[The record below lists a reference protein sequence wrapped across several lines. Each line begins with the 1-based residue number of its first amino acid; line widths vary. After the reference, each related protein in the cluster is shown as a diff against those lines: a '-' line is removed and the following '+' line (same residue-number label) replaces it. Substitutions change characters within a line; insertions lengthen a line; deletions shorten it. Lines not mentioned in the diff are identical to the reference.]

1 MKFQLIYFLILFS
14 IFNSLIGQTDS
25 VQKTQKKVTVLLGA
39 CATIKM
45 YKTHRSKSPQATYF
59 GPSLAVYKSKTK
71 NNHYMFQSGIEYS
84 MAKYYLP
91 YISDSQVRFANYY
104 SNVEII
110 VHTITIPA
118 YFNLLLFNRSTYI
131 GIGPNFNICPHT
143 TVSGD
148 RYDAPFGRAKNIGID
163 YHLIDIGAT
172 AKIGYNKKLGKG
184 NLCFESQLK
193 SGIRDVF
200 SDSYELIN
208 QYVCIL
214 AGYTF

>member
-14 IFNSLIGQTDS
+14 ISNTLFGQTDS
-25 VQKTQKKVTVLLGA
+25 VRKTPTKVTVLLGT
-39 CATIKM
+39 CATLKM
-45 YKTHRSKSPQATYF
+45 YKTYRSKSPQATYL
-59 GPSLAVYKSKTK
+59 GPSFAVYKSKTK
-71 NNHYMFQSGIEYS
+71 NNHYMFQSGLEYS
-84 MAKYYLP
+84 MARYHFSW
-91 YISDSQVRFANYY
+91 ISDSEGKYSKYY
-104 SNVEII
+104 SNAEII

-118 YFNLLLFNRSTYI
+118 YFNLLLFNRSTYL
-131 GIGPNFNICPHT
+131 GIGPNFNIYPYT

-148 RYDAPFGRAKNIGID
+148 RSYAPYGRAKDIGIQ
-163 YHLIDIGAT
+163 YTLIDVGAT

-200 SDSYELIN
+200 SDSYDLIN
-208 QYVCIL
+208 QYVCVL